1 MNATGGTAMSSVQQA
16 VPEPST
22 ANDAVLALG
31 ALLRHE
37 LLPLCIVRDGWLT
50 YGNGAF
56 ARAFAL
62 GTPEAPLRFTDLV
75 VEEDRPAT
83 AERLAAIAAG
93 NTPSARFG
101 FHGILPDGTVRDIE
115 FFGTASQSGQGTA
128 IAGLVLDVT
137 ERVRTQSRLSSLAFA
152 DALTGLANRAQ
163 FLDRLRDAFVAAQ
176 AAGTR
181 FAVLLGDLD
190 GFKAVNDSRG
200 HDAGDLV
207 LQAVAKRLRGAAR
220 ANDTVA
226 RLGGDE
232 FAMILPSIGTTEHAA
247 LVAGRIVRSVQDPIA
262 IDGDTVSV
270 GISVGVALHPAHGED
285 MDSLV
290 RAADAAMYAAKT
302 DGRGRYAVAVPGG
315 AGGEATPLR
324 FVEWNEAAAVGVEAI
339 DAQHRR
345 MAELI
350 NQLGEQLKA
359 IEPPER
365 LAITLEALL
374 DFTREHFASEERLLE
389 THATDQL
396 ERHRRAHRRLL
407 DDLASL
413 ASGVDQ
419 QSMAL
424 TMRYLQDWLFVH
436 IEGADRP
443 LGEVLNARG
452 IR

>member
-1 MNATGGTAMSSVQQA
+1 MTSANQPT
-16 VPEPST
+16 PEPSSVGE
-22 ANDAVLALG
+22 AVQALD
-31 ALLRHE
+31 ALLRND

-62 GTPEAPLRFTDLV
+62 GTPESPLRFTDLV
-75 VEEDRPAT
+75 VEEDRPAA
-83 AERLAAIAAG
+83 AEHLAAIASG
-93 NTPSARFG
+93 TTPTARFG
-101 FHGILPDGTVRDIE
+101 FHGLLPDGTVRDVE
-115 FFGTASQSGQGTA
+115 FFGTVSPTAHGSA

-137 ERVRTQSRLSSLAFA
+137 ERQRTQTRLSSLAFA

-163 FLDRLRDAFVAAQ
+163 FVDRLRDAFVAAQ

-190 GFKAVNDSRG
+190 GFKAVNDRHG
-200 HDAGDLV
+200 HEAGDLV

-220 ANDTVA
+220 SNDTIA

-247 LVAGRIVRSVQDPIA
+247 LVAGRIVRSVQEPIA
-262 IDGDTVSV
+262 VDGGTVAV
-270 GISVGVALHPAHGED
+270 GISIGVALHPAHGDD
-285 MDSLV
+285 MDGLV
-290 RAADAAMYAAKT
+290 RAADAAMFAAKK
-302 DGRGRYAVAVPGG
+302 DGRGRYAIAVRGG
-315 AGGEATPLR
+315 GGDAPPLR
-324 FVEWNEAAAVGVEAI
+324 FIEWSEASAVGVAEI
-339 DAQHRR
+339 DGQHRQ

-350 NQLGEQLKA
+350 NELGEELKA
-359 IEPPER
+359 IRPP
-365 LAITLEALL
+365 AQVAATLEALL
-374 DFTREHFASEERLLE
+374 ACTRDHFASEERLLE
-389 THATDQL
+389 EHAPEQL
-396 ERHRRAHRRLL
+396 ERHRRSHRRLL
-407 DDLASL
+407 EDLQSL
-413 ASGVDQ
+413 AAGVDQ

-452 IR
+452 VR

>member
-1 MNATGGTAMSSVQQA
+1 MKSENQPT
-16 VPEPST
+16 PEPLPVG
-22 ANDAVLALG
+22 DAMQALD
-31 ALLRHE
+31 ALLRND

-50 YGNGAF
+50 YVNTAF
-56 ARAFAL
+56 SRVFAL
-62 GTPEAPLRFTDLV
+62 GTREPPFRFTDLV
-75 VEEDRPAT
+75 VEEDRPTA
-83 AERLAAIAAG
+83 AERLTAMASG
-93 NTPSARFG
+93 TTPTARFG
-101 FHGILPDGTVRDIE
+101 FHGLRTDGTVRDVE
-115 FFGTASQSGQGTA
+115 FFGTVAPTAHGSA

-137 ERVRTQSRLSSLAFA
+137 EQQRTQARLSSLAFS

-163 FLDRLRDAFVAAQ
+163 FIDRLRDAFVAAQ

-190 GFKAVNDSRG
+190 GFKAVNDRHG
-200 HDAGDLV
+200 HEAGDLV
-207 LQAVAKRLRGAAR
+207 LQAVTKRLRGAAR

-247 LVAGRIVRSVQDPIA
+247 LVAGRVVRLVQDPIA
-262 IDGDTVSV
+262 IDGDTVAI

-290 RAADAAMYAAKT
+290 RAADTAMYAAKKG
-302 DGRGRYAVAVPGG
+302 GRGRYAVATRDEV
-315 AGGEATPLR
+315 AGDATPLR
-324 FVEWNEAAAVGVEAI
+324 FIEWNEAAAVGVEEI
-339 DAQHRR
+339 DRQHQR

-350 NQLGEQLKA
+350 NELGEQLKA

-365 LAITLEALL
+365 LAGTMETLLA
-374 DFTREHFASEERLLE
+374 FTREHFASEERLLE
-389 THATDQL
+389 AHATEHL

-443 LGEVLNARG
+443 LGELLNARG